1 MDGKT
6 ARFTLRNTGQVA
18 GDDVGQVYLV
28 DRAGTAKRRLVG
40 FARVHLAPGE
50 SRTVSVTIDQR
61 LLADWRDDGKGSG
74 GWTLPAG
81 NYGFALGSDAQTLGQ
96 VVTVRL
102 TARNWKD

>member
-1 MDGKT
+1 M
-6 ARFTLRNTGQVA
+6 
-18 GDDVGQVYLV
+18 
-28 DRAGTAKRRLVG
+28 
-40 FARVHLAPGE
+40 
-50 SRTVSVTIDQR
+50 TIDQR